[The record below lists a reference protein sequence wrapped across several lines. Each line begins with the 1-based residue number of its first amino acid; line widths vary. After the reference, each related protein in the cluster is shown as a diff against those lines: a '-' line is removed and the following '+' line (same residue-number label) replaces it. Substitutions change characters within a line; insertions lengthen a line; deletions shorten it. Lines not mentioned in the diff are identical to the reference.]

1 MEPRQNPLRN
11 LVEYRDLED
20 AIRNKRGPVMVTD
33 LSDVSKAHFISSLL
47 HSEKNWKL
55 VLTYEENKA
64 KQIYEDIQTFEENVL
79 LYPAK
84 DFLFF
89 YADIHGH
96 RITKE
101 RIAVWKAI
109 SEANSGVVITT
120 IDGLM
125 DKLEDIAKL
134 KSSVIEIRGEDVFKP
149 EELAKKLSEIG
160 YERLPQV
167 EGVGQF
173 SVRGGIVDV
182 FPITYENPVRIELW
196 DEEIDSM
203 RSFDISSQRSLET
216 VEMIRIFPAKEK
228 ELGGQNSFL
237 RFFDV
242 DNSMMILD
250 EPLRLYDRAV
260 EVENEFRDSIEERLL
275 EGKME
280 KSEIPE
286 IFSAK
291 EVMQDL
297 NAGRAIGLSALGHG
311 VKVVEFREVFSVRS
325 RALPSY
331 KNSYDLLISDL
342 KKYTAQRFMCVL
354 LIPSRTRVERIVK
367 NLLEEGVDAYAGG
380 GEAVGKAGLLEE
392 DATKTTET
400 KPLSDWTTL
409 SPARV
414 LVAYGNV
421 AKSFEYTDLKFVV
434 ISENDMADAGSI
446 KKKKRFAKKK
456 SEQSKISSL
465 SELSVGNYVIHED
478 FGLGRYLGIEQIE
491 RNGAIR
497 DYIKLEYQGGDKCY
511 VPTAKLDRIQK
522 YGGNTDRPV
531 KLGKMGGRE
540 WANTKARAKSAIE
553 NIARDLVE
561 LYSNRLNKK
570 GHVYRKD
577 GDWQR
582 EFEEVFPYEETADQ
596 MKAIEDVKSDMEQ
609 GKIMD
614 RLICGDVGYGKT
626 EIALRAA
633 FKAIQEGKQ
642 VIYLVPTT
650 ILAQQHY
657 NTFVQ
662 RMKDFPV
669 KVGLM
674 CRFRTP
680 AQQKATLDEFHKGFV
695 DVLIG
700 THRVLSKDI
709 RPRDLGLIIVDEEQ
723 RFGVTHKEKLK
734 KLKEDVNVMT
744 LTATPIPRTLH
755 MSLAGIRDLSIL
767 EEPPI
772 DRKPIQTYVM
782 EYQNYTVK
790 EAIKRELARG
800 GQVYY
805 VYNRVTDIDEV
816 TENIRALV
824 PDAVVEYAHGKMN
837 ERDLEEIILDFI
849 NGEIDV
855 LVSTTIIETG
865 LDIPNANTM
874 IIQDADKLGLSQLYQ
889 LRGRI
894 GRSSRTSYAF
904 LMYKREMSLSDEAQ
918 ARLKAI
924 KEFTELGSGIKI
936 AMRDLEIR
944 GAGNVLGAQQHGHMQ
959 AVGYEL
965 YCKLLN
971 HAVRALR
978 GESVEEAEFETTVD
992 LSMDAYIPSSY
1003 ISNEEQKLDMYK
1015 RIASIESLEDYLD
1028 MQDELMDR
1036 FGEIKPPV
1044 LNLVKVSYLKS
1055 MAHRVYAKD
1064 VNISAQEVVFVMMPD
1079 AKIKVENIASFVEE
1093 YRHRLKLRRG
1103 NQVEFVYTEPQKQS
1117 DCRPMLEKALE
1128 IAENMVEKLL

>member
-1 MEPRQNPLRN
+1 MEGKQNPLWN
-11 LVEYRDLED
+11 LVEYRDLEN
-20 AIRNKRGPVMVTD
+20 AIKHKQGPVMVTD

-47 HSEKNWKL
+47 YSERKWKL
-55 VLTYEENKA
+55 ILTYDENKA

-79 LYPAK
+79 FYPAK
-84 DFLFF
+84 DLLFF
-89 YADIHGH
+89 YADIQGH

-101 RIAVWKAI
+101 RIGVWKAI
-109 SEANSGVVITT
+109 SEMESGVVITT
-120 IDGLM
+120 IDGLL
-125 DKLEDIAKL
+125 DKLEDMESL
-134 KSSVIEIRGEDVFKP
+134 RQSVIEIGREDSIDP
-149 EELAKKLSEIG
+149 EALSQKLAKIG

-173 SVRGGIVDV
+173 SVRGGIVDI
-182 FPITYENPVRIELW
+182 FPITYDNPVRIELW

-203 RSFDISSQRSLET
+203 RSFDISSQRSIEE
-216 VEMIRIFPAKEK
+216 VEEVKIFPAKEQD
-228 ELGGQNSFL
+228 LGGQYSFL
-237 RFFDV
+237 RLFDAKHLLIV
-242 DNSMMILD
+242 LD
-250 EPLRLYDRAV
+250 EPARLLERATQV
-260 EVENEFRDSIEERLL
+260 EQEYRDSIKERMLD
-275 EGKME
+275 GTME
-280 KSEIPE
+280 KSEIPDV
-286 IFSAK
+286 FTAK
-291 EVMQDL
+291 EILHDL
-297 NAGRAIGLSALGHG
+297 NGEQTVGLSALGHG
-311 VKVVEFREVFSVRS
+311 GKVLSFKAVFSIKS
-325 RALPSY
+325 RPLPSY
-331 KNSYDLLISDL
+331 KSSYDLLISDL
-342 KKYTAQRFMCVL
+342 KRFTKEQYMSVL
-354 LIPSRTRVERIVK
+354 LIPSRTRVERIMK
-367 NLLEEGVDAYAGG
+367 NLLEEGVDAYSKEGPIIP
-380 GEAVGKAGLLEE
+380 EK
-392 DATKTTET
+392 
-400 KPLSDWTTL
+400 S
-409 SPARV
+409 RV
-414 LVAYGNV
+414 LVTYGNV
-421 AKSFEYTDLKFVV
+421 AKSFEYMDLKFV
-434 ISENDMADAGSI
+434 ILSENDMVEAGSI
-446 KKKKRFAKKK
+446 KRKKRHTKKK
-456 SEQSKISSL
+456 SEGNKITSL
-465 SELSVGNYVIHED
+465 SELVVGNYVIHED
-478 FGLGRYLGIEQIE
+478 FGLGKYLGIEQID

-522 YGGNTDRPV
+522 YNTATQKQP
-531 KLGKMGGRE
+531 KLSKMGGRE
-540 WANTKARAKSAIE
+540 WTNTKQRAKAAIE
-553 NIARDLVE
+553 NIAKDLVE
-561 LYSNRLNKK
+561 LYSGRLNGK
-570 GHVYRKD
+570 GHRYRTD

-596 MKAIEDVKSDMEQ
+596 IKAIEDVKADMEQ

-626 EIALRAA
+626 EIALRAS
-633 FKAIQEGKQ
+633 FKVIQEGKQ

-680 AQQKATLDEFHKGFV
+680 AQQRVTLGEFQKGFV

-709 RPRDLGLIIVDEEQ
+709 IPRDLGLIIVDEEQ

-734 KLKEDVNVMT
+734 KLKENVNVMT

-755 MSLAGIRDLSIL
+755 MSLSGIRDLSIL

-805 VYNRVTDIDEV
+805 VYNRVTNIAEV
-816 TENIRALV
+816 TERIRALV
-824 PDAVVEYAHGKMN
+824 PDAVVEYAHGKMS

-904 LMYKREMSLSDEAQ
+904 LLYKKEMLLTDEAQ

-944 GAGNVLGAQQHGHMQ
+944 GAGNVLGAEQHGHMQ

-971 HAVRALR
+971 HAVRALK
-978 GESVEEAEFETTVD
+978 GEQEEKAEFETTVD
-992 LSMDAYIPSSY
+992 LSMDAYIPSTY
-1003 ISNEEQKLDMYK
+1003 IKNEEQKLDMYK
-1015 RIASIESLEDYLD
+1015 RIASIESLDDYLD
-1028 MQDELMDR
+1028 VQDELMDR
-1036 FGEIKPPV
+1036 FGEIKMPV
-1044 LNLVKVSYLKS
+1044 LNLVKVSYLKYL
-1055 MAHRVYAKD
+1055 AHRVYVKD
-1064 VNISAQEVVFVMMPD
+1064 VLVSNQEIVFVMLPD
-1079 AKIKVENIASFVEE
+1079 AKIKVENIAVFVER
-1093 YRHRLKLRRG
+1093 YRHRLKLKRG
-1103 NQVEFVYTEPQKQS
+1103 NQVEFVYSEQQKQP
-1117 DCRPMLEKALE
+1117 DCKLMLEKALE
-1128 IAENMVEKLL
+1128 IAEDMVESLL

>member
-1 MEPRQNPLRN
+1 MEFKQNPLLN
-11 LVEYRDLED
+11 LVEYRDLEH
-20 AIRNKRGPVMVTD
+20 AIQNKLGPVMVTD

-47 HSEKNWKL
+47 HSEQKWKL
-55 VLTYEENKA
+55 VLTYDENKA
-64 KQIYEDIQTFEENVL
+64 KQIFEDIQTFEENVF

-84 DFLFF
+84 DLLFF

-101 RIAVWKAI
+101 RIGVWKAI
-109 SEANSGVVITT
+109 SELQSGVVITT
-120 IDGLM
+120 VDGLM
-125 DKLEDIAKL
+125 DKLEDIKTL
-134 KSSVIEIRGEDVFKP
+134 RSSVIEICESDSLDL
-149 EELAKKLSEIG
+149 ETLTKKLTDLG
-160 YERLPQV
+160 YERLAQV

-173 SVRGGIVDV
+173 SVRGGIVDI

-196 DEEIDSM
+196 DDEIDSM
-203 RSFDISSQRSLET
+203 RSFDISSQRSIEA
-216 VEMIRIFPAKEK
+216 VGDIKIFPAKEK
-228 ELGGQNSFL
+228 EIGGQHSFL

-242 DNSMMILD
+242 DNLLIILD
-250 EPLRLYDRAV
+250 EPLRLSDRAT
-260 EVENEFRDSIEERLL
+260 EVENEFKDSTRERLL
-275 EGKME
+275 EGEIE
-280 KSEIPE
+280 KSDLPS

-291 EVMQDL
+291 EVLQDL
-297 NAGRAIGLSALGHG
+297 NVNICVGLSALGHG
-311 VKVVEFREVFSVRS
+311 VKVISFREAFSISS
-325 RALPSY
+325 RPLPSY

-342 KKYTAQRFMCVL
+342 KKYSREQYMSML
-354 LIPSRTRVERIVK
+354 LIPSRTRVERIHK
-367 NLLEEGVDAYAGG
+367 NLLEEGVDAYL
-380 GEAVGKAGLLEE
+380 GETQTDQALVS
-392 DATKTTET
+392 
-400 KPLSDWTTL
+400 LSK
-409 SPARV
+409 SRV

-421 AKSFEYTDLKFVV
+421 AKSFEYPALKLVV
-434 ISENDMADAGSI
+434 ISENDMVEIAVA
-446 KKKKRFAKKK
+446 KKKKRHAKKK
-456 SEQSKISSL
+456 SEGNKISSL
-465 SELSVGNYVIHED
+465 SELTVGNYVIHED
-478 FGLGRYLGIEQIE
+478 FGLGKYLGIEQID
-491 RNGAIR
+491 RNGTIR

-522 YGGNTDRPV
+522 YSGHTEKQL
-531 KLGKMGGRE
+531 KLSKMGGRE
-540 WANTKARAKSAIE
+540 WTNTKAKAKSAIE
-553 NIARDLVE
+553 NIAKDLVE
-561 LYSNRLNKK
+561 LYSERLNGK
-570 GHVYRKD
+570 GYRYRED

-582 EFEEVFPYEETADQ
+582 EFEEVFPYDETADQ
-596 MKAIEDVKSDMEQ
+596 LKAIEDVKADMEQ

-633 FKAIQEGKQ
+633 FKVIQEGKQ

-650 ILAQQHY
+650 ILAQQHF

-680 AQQKATLDEFHKGFV
+680 AQQRATLEDFQKGFV

-734 KLKEDVNVMT
+734 RLKENVNVMT

-755 MSLAGIRDLSIL
+755 MSLSGIRDLSIL

-805 VYNRVTDIDEV
+805 VYNRVTNIHEV
-816 TENIRALV
+816 TENIRMLV
-824 PDAVVEYAHGKMN
+824 PDAVVEYAHGKMS

-944 GAGNVLGAQQHGHMQ
+944 GAGNVLGAEQHGHMQ

-971 HAVRALR
+971 HAVKALR
-978 GESVEEAEFETTVD
+978 GERVEEAEFETTVD
-992 LSMDAYIPSSY
+992 LAMDAYIPSAY
-1003 ISNEEQKLDMYK
+1003 IKNEEQKLDMYK

-1028 MQDELMDR
+1028 VQDELMDR
-1036 FGEIKPPV
+1036 FGEIKLPV
-1044 LNLVKVSYLKS
+1044 QNLVKVSYLKS
-1055 MAHRVYAKD
+1055 MAHTAYVKD
-1064 VNISAQEVVFVMMPD
+1064 VFIGLQEIRFVLTAD
-1079 AKIKVENIASFVEE
+1079 AKIKVERIAAFVEE
-1093 YRHRLKLRRG
+1093 YKRKMKLKRE
-1103 NQVEFVYTEPQKQS
+1103 NQVEFIYTEPQKQV
-1117 DCRPMLEKALE
+1117 DCKLMLERALE
-1128 IAENMVEKLL
+1128 IAENMTEKLV